1 MTDLEGFSLFYLL
14 KKSTYFHC
22 KSTWQ
27 RVTIL
32 EGQPRSL
39 LSSSSTLR
47 SLSHSELYCPPSGQ
61 GGDIFHWYSEMY
73 FGKLNLSKY

>member
-1 MTDLEGFSLFYLL
+1 MTGLEGFSLFYLL

-27 RVTIL
+27 CVTIL

-61 GGDIFHWYSEMY
+61 GGDVFRST
-73 FGKLNLSKY
+73 FQSTSGKLNLSIY